1 MDTLKPVL
9 EALDAII
16 TDVEKALNPPK
27 QPLTKAPAGEIPA
40 VKAANQHPTSN
51 SPPADKKQ
59 KKKKEKK
66 PKQPAPPPVDPVV
79 AQFLQCDLRVGRI
92 LEVGPHAEAEALYV
106 MKISVGTE
114 DTRTVCAGLRKFVP
128 EEEMLNR
135 MVVTI
140 CNLKPRKLRGVPSE
154 AMVLAGS
161 VVSGE
166 GEKETVVPV
175 DPPPGATEGALIAA
189 DGVTGERTVTPGK
202 FVSGKVWDKVVPRL
216 SVKDGIAC
224 YNGQP
229 MRTDQG
235 AVVCK
240 LPDGAEIH

>member
-1 MDTLKPVL
+1 MDTVKPVL
-9 EALDAII
+9 DALDAII
-16 TDVEKALNPPK
+16 ADVERALNPAKRSTP
-27 QPLTKAPAGEIPA
+27 KAPPGDDPPVSATSEDATPNPPVAG
-40 VKAANQHPTSN
+40 KG
-51 SPPADKKQ
+51 Q

-79 AQFLQCDLRVGRI
+79 AQFLQCDLRVGRV
-92 LEVGPHAEAEALYV
+92 LEVEHHAEAEALYV
-106 MKISVGTE
+106 MKISVGA
-114 DTRTVCAGLRKFVP
+114 DDVRTVCAGLRKFIP
-128 EEEMLNR
+128 KEDMLNR

-175 DPPPGATEGALIAA
+175 DPPQGAIEGALIAA
-189 DGVTGERTVTPGK
+189 DGITGERTVAPGK

-216 SVKDGIAC
+216 NVKDGIAC
-224 YNGQP
+224 YNGEP

-235 AVVCK
+235 ALVCN
-240 LPDGAEIH
+240 LSDGAEIH